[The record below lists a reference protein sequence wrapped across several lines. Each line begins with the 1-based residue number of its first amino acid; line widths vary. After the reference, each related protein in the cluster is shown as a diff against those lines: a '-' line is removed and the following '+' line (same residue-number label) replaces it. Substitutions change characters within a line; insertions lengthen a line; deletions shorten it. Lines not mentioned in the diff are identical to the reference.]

1 MEEFFDPSFLSELES
16 LAALPSGHAPSVPDL
31 LPEKLAAFLDPRPD
45 DGVPERLDEAGFVA
59 LSPALLAERT
69 NVLMEIC
76 RHSGKTA
83 PVQAVESF
91 IVFFQALVPSLH
103 EDAAPAIKG
112 VFFRLVPTLLHIAYA
127 DFGDRDDARQ
137 EGRKALHDL
146 ETILIEISRVRL
158 APSESQLVFK
168 SIDQLSAF
176 IGAGDYALANEVI
189 SSRLLSIISRN
200 RLTRALYRLM
210 EVEVSIQIYLKERL
224 GYSTPRVTIP
234 HDYATLADYGPL
246 RILSEEG
253 LDGTMRRFVQVHL
266 PDLEVLRDIV
276 LRLVPTGGGPNH
288 DLRFDALGSAELKVP
303 AGTYSLGLLYEPEGP
318 G

>member
-1 MEEFFDPSFLSELES
+1 MQDFFDPSFLSELES
-16 LAALPSGHAPSVPDL
+16 LAALPSGHPASAPAF
-31 LPEKLAAFLDPRPD
+31 LPEKLAVFLDPRPD
-45 DGVPERLDEAGFVA
+45 DGIRERLDEAGFVA
-59 LSPALLAERT
+59 LAPALLAERT

-76 RHSGKTA
+76 RESAQTA
-83 PVQAVESF
+83 AVQAVENF
-91 IVFFQALVPSLH
+91 IVFFQALVPTLH

-112 VFFRLVPTLLHIAYA
+112 VFFRLVPTLIHIAYA
-127 DFGDRDDARQ
+127 DFGDRDDARR

-146 ETILIEISRVRL
+146 ETILIEISSVRL
-158 APSESQLVFK
+158 APSESQLIFK

-176 IGAGDYALANEVI
+176 IGAGEYALANEVI

-210 EVEVSIQIYLKERL
+210 EVEVNIQIYLKERL
-224 GYSTPRVTIP
+224 GYPTPRVTIP

-253 LDGTMRRFVQVHL
+253 LDGTTRRFVQVHL

-276 LRLVPTGGGPNH
+276 LRLVPTEGGPSH
-288 DLRFDALGSAELKVP
+288 DLRFDALGSAELDVP
-303 AGTYSLGLLYEPEGP
+303 PGTYSLGLLYEPAV
-318 G
+318 